1 MKKIKRISKD
11 KEVKKIFSASQ
22 VMMLLEKM
30 DGNTQ
35 LVAEGLIGLERRM
48 GEVEANQKI
57 TLKHLFNIDDKF
69 ELMEKE
75 LKEIKFEL
83 IRIGERK
90 LTPKENDSLSR
101 RVELLE
107 REMVKYK
114 VFMKGKA
121 ELKSA

>member
-1 MKKIKRISKD
+1 
-11 KEVKKIFSASQ
+11 
-22 VMMLLEKM
+22 MMLLEKM